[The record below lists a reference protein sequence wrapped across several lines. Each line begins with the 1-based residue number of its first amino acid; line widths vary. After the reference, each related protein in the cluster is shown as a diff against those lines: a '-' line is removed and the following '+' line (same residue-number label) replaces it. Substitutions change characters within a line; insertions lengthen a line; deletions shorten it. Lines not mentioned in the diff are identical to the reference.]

1 MANVCETTITV
12 VGLNDPAEI
21 FVKALSKAMFG
32 VDLDNLNPKQWGED
46 ENVDGKGWYRNWSMN
61 IASSTG
67 PPDTASC
74 THVSRI
80 TSSE

>member
-21 FVKALSKAMFG
+21 FVKALSKSMFG
-32 VDLDNLNPKQWGED
+32 VDLDNLNPNSGARMRTWTEKAGTA
-46 ENVDGKGWYRNWSMN
+46 NSSMN
-61 IASSTG
+61 IGSSIG